1 MAGHVCDCEERV
13 KAAQAEE
20 AELYAQLDKI
30 IEKHKT
36 VRGPLIQVLHA
47 AQELFGYLPEKAQ
60 VRIAQGLDIPLSEVH
75 GVLSFYSFFT
85 TVPRGEHTIRVC
97 MGTACYVRGGKQV
110 LEKFQQ
116 ELGIGVNGTT
126 EDGRFSL
133 EINRCVGAC
142 GLAPVVTVGSDI
154 YRRVKVDKVPEII
167 AKYRN
172 AVPVAQSAGE
182 PSKDSRRSGGRVG
195 HSRPAKEA
203 TE

>member
-1 MAGHVCDCEERV
+1 LASHVCDCEERA
-13 KAAQAEE
+13 KTAQAEE
-20 AELYAQLDKI
+20 AELYRQLGKI

-60 VRIAQGLDIPLSEVH
+60 VRIAEGLSIPLSEVH

-110 LEKFQQ
+110 LEKFQK
-116 ELGIGVNGTT
+116 ELGIGTNDTT
-126 EDGRFSL
+126 EDRQFSL

-142 GLAPVVTVGSDI
+142 GLAPVVTVGPDI
-154 YRRVKVDKVPEII
+154 YRRVKVDKVPAII
-167 AKYRN
+167 ARYKNTKAR
-172 AVPVAQSAGE
+172 E
-182 PSKDSRRSGGRVG
+182 
-195 HSRPAKEA
+195 
-203 TE
+203 